1 MLGLIAAQR
10 SRQVGHSRTR
20 LVPSTTVMVS
30 YLGELGVRD
39 ENLTEPP
46 LGSVIPSF
54 CGLWGWRKER
64 IGKGQNLVESNP
76 GGRRR
81 VRLLLSG

>member
-1 MLGLIAAQR
+1 MRDIARAYNV
-10 SRQVGHSRTR
+10 SHS
-20 LVPSTTVMVS
+20 
-30 YLGELGVRD
+30 
-39 ENLTEPP
+39 
-46 LGSVIPSF
+46 SVIPSF

>member
-1 MLGLIAAQR
+1 MVEAGIGSSSQDEGNFMLE
-10 SRQVGHSRTR
+10 S
-20 LVPSTTVMVS
+20 
-30 YLGELGVRD
+30 
-39 ENLTEPP
+39 
-46 LGSVIPSF
+46 SVIPSF